1 MLIGLT
7 ILIPLV
13 LKKVCI
19 FLFMFAFL
27 TDFKKDFKKHK
38 RFFEKFAK
46 NNGFD
51 PLIPE
56 NWHSVTTTSI
66 SSVSVLSFYFIYLL
80 MED

>member
-1 MLIGLT
+1 MMLIGLT

-27 TDFKKDFKKHK
+27 TDFKKDCKKHK
-38 RFFEKFAK
+38 HFFEKFAK
-46 NNGFD
+46 NNRFD

-56 NWHSVTTTSI
+56 NWRSVTTTSI
-66 SSVSVLSFYFIYLL
+66 SSVSVFSFYFIY
-80 MED
+80 